1 MLMNKL
7 DNWSIIIITG
17 EAGIVFSG
25 VCPSVSVCVCLCVSL
40 CRKTEKT
47 ENYWTEINV
56 IW

>member
-47 ENYWTEINV
+47 ENY
-56 IW
+56 